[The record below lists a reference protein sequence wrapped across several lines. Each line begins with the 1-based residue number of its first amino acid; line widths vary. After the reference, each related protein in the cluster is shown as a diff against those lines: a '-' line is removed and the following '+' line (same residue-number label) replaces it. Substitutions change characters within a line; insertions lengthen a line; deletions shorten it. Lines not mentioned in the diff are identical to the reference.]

1 MRTAKKQM
9 TKLQIHDRG
18 GFSLVD
24 IMVTV
29 SVMSIVAAGAVP
41 ALMNVSDS
49 MKLGQGQRDIYQEM
63 QSARL
68 VAVASN
74 RPMRIRFNCPAAGQF
89 RLTELIGSPSKP
101 DTNDTASDRCSDTKW
116 TYPANDNDPTSRPN
130 HDGPIRQLPNRVTFG
145 GTATLEFWPDG
156 TVHKQVTSELP
167 WTQLPVSGT
176 LQEIAVVKGTST
188 KKITVNGLGK
198 IQLIQ

>member
-1 MRTAKKQM
+1 MGT
-9 TKLQIHDRG
+9 
-18 GFSLVD
+18 
-24 IMVTV
+24 
-29 SVMSIVAAGAVP
+29 
-41 ALMNVSDS
+41 
-49 MKLGQGQRDIYQEM
+49 
-63 QSARL
+63 
-68 VAVASN
+68 
-74 RPMRIRFNCPAAGQF
+74 
-89 RLTELIGSPSKP
+89 PSKP

-116 TYPANDNDPTSRPN
+116 KYPANDNDPTSRPN
-130 HDGPIRQLPNRVTFG
+130 HDGPVRQLPNRVTFG

>member
-1 MRTAKKQM
+1 M
-9 TKLQIHDRG
+9 TKLQIHDRS

-63 QSARL
+63 QTARL

-74 RPMRIRFNCPAAGQF
+74 RPMRIRFNCPAADQF

-101 DTNDTASDRCSDTKW
+101 DTTNDTASDRCSDTKW
-116 TYPANDNDPTSRPN
+116 KYPANDNDPTSRPN
-130 HDGPIRQLPNRVTFG
+130 HDGPVRQLPNRVTFG

>member
-1 MRTAKKQM
+1 M

-24 IMVTV
+24 IMVTD

-63 QSARL
+63 QTARL

-130 HDGPIRQLPNRVTFG
+130 HDGAIRQLPNKVTFG